1 MRQANPNPSPN
12 PTPSPPSQVCDEAS
26 YLSATN
32 VIDGREVGCGK
43 SPGSLLQISLL
54 GTGGGWRSFVDG
66 TQSDRLMHDGSLLS
80 GVTSAIQLGGK
91 VLMGS
96 ATHLAFCSA
105 MCRTP
110 CVNTL
115 NKRLPRLRD
124 LLKTGWPKML
134 AKTEKNT
141 GKAEGAP
148 SEERTTP

>member
-54 GTGGGWRSFVDG
+54 GTGGRSFVDG
-66 TQSDRLMHDGSLLS
+66 TQSDLLMHDGSLLS

-96 ATHLAFCSA
+96 ANS
-105 MCRTP
+105 P
-110 CVNTL
+110 G
-115 NKRLPRLRD
+115 
-124 LLKTGWPKML
+124 LLLCDVPN
-134 AKTEKNT
+134 AV
-141 GKAEGAP
+141 
-148 SEERTTP
+148 